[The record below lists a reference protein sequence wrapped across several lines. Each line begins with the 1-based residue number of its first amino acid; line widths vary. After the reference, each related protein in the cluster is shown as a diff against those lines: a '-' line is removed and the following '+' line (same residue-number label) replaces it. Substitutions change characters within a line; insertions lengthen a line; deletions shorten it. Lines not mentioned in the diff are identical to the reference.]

1 LVIWIKSDHQ
11 IAKSPTHQIAQ
22 SREDLMRT
30 HLIVSAMT
38 ALLVLP
44 GAIARAQTADE
55 VVEKALAAMGG
66 RAALGKLTT
75 RVSTGTITV
84 ATPGGDVTGTV
95 ETYNKAPNKSRSLVK
110 IDLASFGLGQV
121 TQDQRFDGATG
132 YAIDSLNGNRDITG
146 DQLEVMRSTIFPTPL
161 LGYKEAGA
169 RVELL
174 GPEKAGDRD
183 AYVLRF
189 TPKTGPASRMFVDA
203 ANSMLLKT
211 VITLNVP
218 QLGTDL
224 EQTVE
229 FSDYRDVD
237 GVKLPFR
244 IRSVNQV
251 QSLTITLTKVEHN
264 TPIDESM
271 FKKPAQ

>member
-1 LVIWIKSDHQ
+1 
-11 IAKSPTHQIAQ
+11 
-22 SREDLMRT
+22 MRT
-30 HLIVSAMT
+30 SLIVSAMT

-44 GAIARAQTADE
+44 GAVARAQTADE
-55 VVEKALAAMGG
+55 VVEKALTAMGG
-66 RAALGKLTT
+66 RAALGKLTS
-75 RVSTGTITV
+75 RVSTGSITV
-84 ATPGGDVTGTV
+84 STPGGDVTGTI
-95 ETYNKAPNKSRSLVK
+95 ENYLKAPNKSRSLIK

-121 TQDQRFDGATG
+121 TQDQRFDGTTG

-146 DQLEVMRSTIFPTPL
+146 DQLEVMRGTIFPTPL
-161 LGYKEAGA
+161 LGYKDAGA

-174 GPEKAGDRD
+174 GTEKAGDRD

-189 TPKTGPASRMFVDA
+189 TPKTGPASRIFVDA
-203 ANSMLLKT
+203 ANAMLLKT

-229 FSDYRDVD
+229 LSDYRDVD

-251 QSLTITLTKVEHN
+251 QSLTITFTKVEHN